1 MLSDSKI
8 LVTGAAG
15 QIAFPMARL
24 LAESNEVWGLARFS
38 APDSREKVTD
48 VGIIPVACDL
58 ATGDFRDVPDDFDY
72 VIHLAA
78 AMPPGLDYDAAIAA
92 NAEGTGLLLQHCRT
106 AKAALV
112 MSTFSIYKPQPDP
125 MYVFAE
131 SAPLGDVN
139 AAHAP
144 SYSVSKIGQEA
155 VARFCAR
162 AFDLPIALAR
172 MNASYG
178 PNGGLPAMH
187 ADLIAAGSPVTTRW
201 EPCMYSPIYE
211 DDINIQAA
219 ALLDAA
225 SVPATIV
232 NWAGDEPV
240 SAQDWC
246 AYAGE
251 LLGVTPEV
259 IVKPVDETLR
269 GSISD
274 NTKRLAI
281 TGPCTVDWREGMRRT
296 IAARHPGR
304 TRRQ

>member
-8 LVTGAAG
+8 LVTGVAG
-15 QIAFPMARL
+15 QIAFPMAQF
-24 LAESNEVWGLARFS
+24 LAKSNEVWGLARFT
-38 APDSREKVTD
+38 AEGSRERVEAA
-48 VGIIPVACDL
+48 GITPVACDL
-58 ATGDFRDVPDDFDY
+58 ATGDFREVPDDFDY

-78 AMPPGLDYDAAIAA
+78 AMPPGLDYDGAITA
-92 NAEGTGLLLQHCRT
+92 NGEGTGLLLQHCRK

-112 MSTFSIYKPQPDP
+112 MSTFSIYKPQTDP
-125 MYVFAE
+125 MYVFHE

-162 AFDLPIALAR
+162 AFDLPVTLAR

-211 DDINIQAA
+211 DDINTQAA

-240 SAQDWC
+240 SAQQWC

-259 IVKPVDETLR
+259 IVKPTAETLR

-274 NTKRLAI
+274 NTRRLAI
-281 TGPCTVDWREGMRRT
+281 TGACAVDWRDGMRRT
-296 IAARHPGR
+296 IAARHPDR
-304 TRRQ
+304 PSKA

>member
-8 LVTGAAG
+8 LVTGVAG
-15 QIAFPMARL
+15 QIAFPMARF
-24 LAESNEVWGLARFS
+24 LAQTNDVWGLARFS
-38 APDSREKVTD
+38 AAGSREKVQNIEVT
-48 VGIIPVACDL
+48 PVACDL
-58 ATGDFRDVPDDFDY
+58 ATGDFRGVPDDFDY

-78 AMPPGLDYDAAIAA
+78 AMPPGLDYDGAITA
-92 NAEGTGLLLQHCRT
+92 NAEGTGLLLQHCRN

-112 MSTFSIYKPQPDP
+112 MSTFSIYKPQQDP

-162 AFDLPIALAR
+162 AFDLPITVAR

-187 ADLIAAGSPVTTRW
+187 ADLIAAGSPVITRW

-211 DDINIQAA
+211 DDINTQAA

-225 SVPATIV
+225 SVPAAIV
-232 NWAGDEPV
+232 NWAGDEAV

-251 LLGVTPEV
+251 LLGVTPQV

-274 NTKRLAI
+274 NARRLAI
-281 TGPCTVDWREGMRRT
+281 TGPCAVDWRDGMRRT

-304 TRRQ
+304 T